1 MQQASPA
8 SANRSNGC
16 QERSKLAFLP
26 TRTGRSSPA
35 FAARR
40 KRMRACNNERGP
52 RVKGEAVASSGP
64 GAVATV
70 PEVAGCA
77 TPGLVEL
84 GVYCVRPLKWPQD
97 GSRPQENTPNATR
110 TEGTGGTSRIPK
122 KQRRELPHGSRERG
136 RVDDGVRISRGWWK
150 RRARRSV
157 CEMGPS
163 VLSMNHRGQGCGL
176 RENR

>member
-1 MQQASPA
+1 
-8 SANRSNGC
+8 
-16 QERSKLAFLP
+16 
-26 TRTGRSSPA
+26 
-35 FAARR
+35 
-40 KRMRACNNERGP
+40 
-52 RVKGEAVASSGP
+52 VKGEAVASSGP

-136 RVDDGVRISRGWWK
+136 GWTTVFASVGAGGRGGPAVLCAKW
-150 RRARRSV
+150 AR
-157 CEMGPS
+157 PS
-163 VLSMNHRGQGCGL
+163 LA
-176 RENR
+176 